1 MPAAVLPTIRPM
13 SAGAMPACSA
23 SSSSGS
29 AAEAASRRLLA
40 GRVKALSPV
49 VRAASAMRR
58 SASAKSLSGTRTSL
72 GASCAQRSSADA
84 SCRSVSSQELPSA
97 ESSRARRMTTAGRR
111 GFLAPAILE
120 SWSGERSALST
131 GRKRHTKI
139 HRSHRRIILGGVTES
154 AHSGCCRHLITLYPC
169 SFRGRSPSRTALLDA
184 HRGR

>member
-1 MPAAVLPTIRPM
+1 MTAQDGDGFGRACGSVADDKADVCR
-13 SAGAMPACSA
+13 AMPACSA

-120 SWSGERSALST
+120 SGSGKEVR
-131 GRKRHTKI
+131 
-139 HRSHRRIILGGVTES
+139 
-154 AHSGCCRHLITLYPC
+154 
-169 SFRGRSPSRTALLDA
+169 
-184 HRGR
+184 

>member
-1 MPAAVLPTIRPM
+1 
-13 SAGAMPACSA
+13 MPACSA

-72 GASCAQRSSADA
+72 GASSAQKVFCRRKLPERIFARTAERREQSCTAYDDSRAQR
-84 SCRSVSSQELPSA
+84 LFG
-97 ESSRARRMTTAGRR
+97 AGNIGERV
-111 GFLAPAILE
+111 
-120 SWSGERSALST
+120 GERSALST

-154 AHSGCCRHLITLYPC
+154 AHSGCCI
-169 SFRGRSPSRTALLDA
+169 SPRQTAFADNF
-184 HRGR
+184 